1 MSSITRTVWAREASA
16 FLCSPAAYAA
26 LVSFF
31 ALSAG
36 LFFTALQI
44 GEGTFWSLPALWTL
58 SVALPLP
65 LLAILMTM
73 PLFAGERAS
82 GTLPMLLILPISM
95 RKVILGKF
103 LAAYGTV
110 WLGILGA
117 LAPWLFLA
125 RVLSGKVPPIEAL
138 LPAVGMLGLHAMSW
152 TALGV
157 LSSVLARRP
166 WAAAVGTILLG
177 GGAMLAWASL
187 SRLFLGGHWQ
197 ITSFPLMLELLDAA
211 AGRIALQSLVLH
223 LSIVMWCLY
232 ASLQILEARR

>member
-16 FLCSPAAYAA
+16 FLCSPAAYVA
-26 LVSFF
+26 LGSFF

-36 LFFTALQI
+36 LFFAALQI

-73 PLFAGERAS
+73 PLFSGERAS

-103 LAAYGTV
+103 LAAYGMV
-110 WLGILGA
+110 CLGILGA
-117 LAPWLFLA
+117 LVPWLFLTHN
-125 RVLSGKVPPIEAL
+125 LSGKLPPIEAL
-138 LPAVGMLGLHAMSW
+138 LPAAGMLGLHALSW
-152 TALGV
+152 TALG
-157 LSSVLARRP
+157 LFSSVLARRP
-166 WAAAVGTILLG
+166 WAASVGTILMG

-187 SRLFLGGHWQ
+187 SRLLLGGQWQ
-197 ITSFPLMLELLDAA
+197 ATAFPLMLELLDAA
-211 AGRIALQSLVLH
+211 AGRIALQTLVLH
-223 LSIVMWCLY
+223 LSIVLWCLY
-232 ASLQILEARR
+232 VSLQVLEARR